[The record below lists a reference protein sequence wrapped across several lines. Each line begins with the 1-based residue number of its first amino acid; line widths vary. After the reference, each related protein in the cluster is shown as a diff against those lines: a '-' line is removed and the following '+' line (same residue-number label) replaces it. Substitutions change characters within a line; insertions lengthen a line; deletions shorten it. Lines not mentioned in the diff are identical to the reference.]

1 MKADHELSQ
10 YIAGL
15 NDLNNAM
22 NILNWNARTQMP
34 AGGNAARGQVLAT
47 LSDLAQEKLVSDDL
61 QRLIEQSASE
71 ITGRYR
77 SRNCCSMIGCQSRSR
92 WPRAAAARRGNHR
105 DPQGWRLLRGAAP
118 QLR

>member
-1 MKADHELSQ
+1 MKSDHVLSQ

-34 AGGNAARGQVLAT
+34 AGGIAARGQVLAT
-47 LSDLAQEKLVSDDL
+47 LADLAQEKLVSDDL

-71 ITGRYR
+71 ISGRYR
-77 SRNCCSMIGCQSRSR
+77 SRN
-92 WPRAAAARRGNHR
+92 
-105 DPQGWRLLRGAAP
+105 
-118 QLR
+118 

>member
-47 LSDLAQEKLVSDDL
+47 LLDLAQEKLISDDL

-71 ITGRYR
+71 ISGRYR
-77 SRNCCSMIGCQSRSR
+77 SRN
-92 WPRAAAARRGNHR
+92 
-105 DPQGWRLLRGAAP
+105 
-118 QLR
+118 